1 VVLIASIL
9 EIADIEGS
17 DTRMQIIKEVGGE
30 KTWELIRNLAETDEN
45 LQIFFKQFDAQAL
58 TKP

>member
-1 VVLIASIL
+1 ML
-9 EIADIEGS
+9 EIADIEGG

-30 KTWELIRNLAETDEN
+30 KIWELLRNLAETDEN
-45 LQIFFKQFDAQAL
+45 LQILFKQFDAQAL